1 MSKKPNARYRSVQ
14 LDTASLR
21 HQLGMNQTDFWAK
34 LGVTQS
40 GGARCENAKSIT
52 LPVFKL
58 LRLQYLEGV
67 DVDQTG
73 QAGIVESEKFKREGE
88 E

>member
-67 DVDQTG
+67 DVDQTDRN
-73 QAGIVESEKFKREGE
+73 AIIVAEKYQK
-88 E
+88 

>member
-14 LDTASLR
+14 LDTATLR

-67 DVDQTG
+67 DVDQTDRN
-73 QAGIVESEKFKREGE
+73 AIIVAEKFKREGE

>member
-1 MSKKPNARYRSVQ
+1 MNKKPNARYRSVQ
-14 LDTASLR
+14 LDTANLR

-40 GGARCENAKSIT
+40 GGARCENAKSVT

-67 DVDQTG
+67 DVDQTDRN
-73 QAGIVESEKFKREGE
+73 AIIIAEKYQK
-88 E
+88 

>member
-67 DVDQTG
+67 DVDETG
-73 QAGIVESEKFKREGE
+73 KTGVVEAVKYQRAE

>member
-1 MSKKPNARYRSVQ
+1 MSRKPNARYRSVQ

-67 DVDQTG
+67 DVDQTDRN
-73 QAGIVESEKFKREGE
+73 AIIVAEKYQK
-88 E
+88 